1 MEASEQITALETDEL
16 TLAPKKPVKPKIKIT
31 KEEVMGTALAGIPI
45 LGFLLFG
52 AAPLVIAFAM
62 AFLKMKGF
70 GFDGAEWAGLGNF
83 KALFDTTE
91 FGESILNTLIL
102 GLSTFISQ
110 IFALGI
116 AYLLSLDI
124 KGRKAW
130 RMIYFIPYVCSVVAV
145 TLMWKYIFNP
155 TYGII
160 NQMLGNTDLAAGA
173 INWLGDP
180 TVFYITVIIMSVWS
194 GMGYGILLY
203 TAALTNVNQSMVEA
217 AKIDG
222 AGPFRIF
229 FKIVLPTISP
239 TTFYLLVMG
248 VIGLLQSFA
257 TTNVL
262 AADGGPNNHGV
273 TIVFYMYRAIFSY
286 HDMGLASASA
296 WILAIMI
303 FAVSGLQFVLSRRW
317 VKYD

>member
-1 MEASEQITALETDEL
+1 MEASEQVVFEDTREAILIPQKP
-16 TLAPKKPVKPKIKIT
+16 PKKKFKVS
-31 KEEVMGTALAGIPI
+31 KEEIVGTALAGIPI

-70 GFDGAEWAGLGNF
+70 GFDGATWTGFANF
-83 KALFDTTE
+83 KALFETSE
-91 FGESILNTLIL
+91 FTDSIVNTLIL
-102 GLSTFISQ
+102 GTSTFISQ

-116 AYLLSLDI
+116 AYLLSLEI
-124 KGRKAW
+124 KGRKVW

-160 NQMLGNTDLAAGA
+160 NQMLGNTNLEEGA

-180 TVFYITVIIMSVWS
+180 SIFYVTVIIMSVWS

-239 TTFYLLVMG
+239 TTFYLLIMG

-257 TTNVL
+257 ITNVL
-262 AADGGPNNHGV
+262 ASDGGPDNHGV

-303 FAVSGLQFVLSRRW
+303 FAVSGIQFLLSRRW